1 MGYLSTLATPPNGQQ
16 KSLSDGA
23 PTIRTMTSSS
33 ADYYFL
39 PIGYFWSTTSRR
51 LFLILLLVAAVA
63 VVVVG
68 SGTTA
73 GYLWSHHTYRVSSS
87 SSMDALGKSETSSN
101 FTIEKNGSNHK
112 DDDEDGSS
120 FKTNPKNPFQ
130 NDKDPSS
137 YSSICQIPVVHGSTT
152 SSVLGDSSALQLWI
166 RHLETIHA
174 ASRLEDDHDYL
185 RHDFT
190 AQLLALVTPRL
201 DYAMK
206 SWTKDWHLIDRLLNK
221 AWVRYQY
228 LVQQQQRRRRQQHEQ
243 TTERGDKKEKD
254 DDDDEDTTTKTN
266 VPPPIQITVM
276 GGSVTMGIQCH
287 TGIPGHEYHDSTTKY
302 CAWPH
307 RLESMVNRFFG
318 VGTLLQV
325 TNEAVGATN
334 TAVGRT
340 ILQYNVISGL
350 LQHSDILIHAYS
362 TNDAG
367 HAASPT
373 FFYTLQDFCRLVL
386 QPLPYRRTNGTLQ
399 DALLCQSENVPRNH
413 SSHTSTSTDKEDAGS
428 MAKPWH
434 HQRPLLIHIDDVLT
448 PLYIPLRN
456 YSPLPERVSTLAN
469 YYGFVSL
476 SYADMVRDY
485 VLADPKES
493 WFSTN
498 EFPHG
503 VYHFDIHPG
512 QGMHIAM
519 AWMVAYAI
527 LQLTT
532 TFCTWSN
539 EFWTNSHLLEKEEG
553 SKERVNKVQE
563 QNGHEESSGQEENA
577 AEDSSRFYAYSLVA
591 QYEETVLSQSMPLV
605 RNGTMVDQH
614 RTEGIKPQLPPPLG
628 LLPALDAK
636 MTPSDLNRLWRNEE
650 KQLRLAQQRL
660 GSHRSSD
667 RGTSEICPFTWLS
680 AHDKSK
686 NMTWVQKHVVSRL
699 IEPTTWQLETHYTF
713 RKTGLTPPIDGIGAT
728 MNFHYVPD
736 FNDHHHS
743 PLRTV
748 VIFYLKSY
756 GPNWENSRAL
766 FELFASSAP
775 PPLSSSNGDLM
786 TNESSVDW
794 RLMTQT
800 ELIGHHGR
808 RTSEMYVHELFFDA
822 RRDSGNESSDK
833 IADPAVMDVITL
845 RLQVTLVGG
854 RTFKVMGLA
863 FCH

>member
-1 MGYLSTLATPPNGQQ
+1 MNNFSTLATPQNGRRKPPSEDPPMMTTA
-16 KSLSDGA
+16 KSI
-23 PTIRTMTSSS
+23 T
-33 ADYYFL
+33 DYYFL
-39 PIGYFWSTTSRR
+39 AIGYFWSTSRR
-51 LFLILLLVAAVA
+51 RFLILLLAAVA
-63 VVVVG
+63 VVAVV

-73 GYLWSHHTYRVSSS
+73 GYLWSHHPYRESSS
-87 SSMDALGKSETSSN
+87 SRDVFGKSENSSN
-101 FTIEKNGSNHK
+101 VKTDNGSNHN
-112 DDDEDGSS
+112 DNEESS
-120 FKTNPKNPFQ
+120 FKTNPKDPFQ
-130 NDKDPSS
+130 KDSDPSL
-137 YSSICQIPVVHGSTT
+137 YSSICRFPVVHGST
-152 SSVLGDSSALQLWI
+152 SSLLGDRSALQVWI
-166 RHLETIHA
+166 QNLETIHA

-201 DYAMK
+201 EYAMK
-206 SWTKDWHLIDRLLNK
+206 SWTKDWHLIDRLLHK
-221 AWVRYQY
+221 AWLRYQY
-228 LVQQQQRRRRQQHEQ
+228 LVQQRRRQHERN
-243 TTERGDKKEKD
+243 TDMGDTHET
-254 DDDDEDTTTKTN
+254 DDENTMQTI
-266 VPPPIQITVM
+266 PPPIQITVM
-276 GGSVTMGIQCH
+276 GGSVTLGIQCH

-307 RLESMVNRFFG
+307 RLESMVNQFFG

-340 ILQYNVISGL
+340 ILQYNVIPGL
-350 LQHSDILIHAYS
+350 LQHSDILLHAYS

-386 QPLPYRRTNGTLQ
+386 QPPPYRTKGTLQ
-399 DALLCQSENVPRNH
+399 DAILCQSEKVSHNH
-413 SSHTSTSTDKEDAGS
+413 SNRSSNSNSTTTTSTDTEDARS
-428 MAKPWH
+428 TTMTL

-456 YSPLPERVSTLAN
+456 YSPLPERVATLAN

-485 VLADPKES
+485 VLADPKET

-519 AWMVAYAI
+519 AWMVAYAM

-532 TFCTWSN
+532 TFCTWNN
-539 EFWTNSHLLEKEEG
+539 EFWTSRLLEKEEG
-553 SKERVNKVQE
+553 SMEQVNKVKDR
-563 QNGHEESSGQEENA
+563 NGQEGRRKEENT
-577 AEDSSRFYAYSLVA
+577 AEASSRFYAYSLVA
-591 QYEETVLSQSMPLV
+591 EYEETVLSQSIPLV
-605 RNGTMVDQH
+605 RNITRVDK
-614 RTEGIKPQLPPPLG
+614 RTEGSKPQLPPPLG
-628 LLPALDAK
+628 LVPALDAK
-636 MTPSDLNRLWRNEE
+636 MTPRDLNTRWRDEE
-650 KQLRLAQQRL
+650 TQLRLAQKRPCL
-660 GSHRSSD
+660 GSSHGSSD
-667 RGTSEICPFTWLS
+667 RGAYEICPFTWVS
-680 AHDKSK
+680 GHDQSK
-686 NMTWVQKHVVSRL
+686 NMTWVQQHVVSRL

-713 RKTGLTPPIDGIGAT
+713 RKTGLTPPMDDIGAT

-736 FNDHHHS
+736 SNDHHHG
-743 PLRTV
+743 PLRTL

-766 FELFASSAP
+766 FELFASSAT
-775 PPLSSSNGDLM
+775 LAQSSSNVDLM
-786 TNESSVDW
+786 TNERSLDW
-794 RLMTQT
+794 RLITQT
-800 ELIGHHGR
+800 EVIGHHRR
-808 RTSEMYVHELFFDA
+808 RTSEMYVQELSFDT
-822 RRDSGNESSDK
+822 RGDSGNEISDK
-833 IADPAVMDVITL
+833 GADHPVMDGRAL